1 MQVGQK
7 FGVWFFL
14 RQCMSIGGRG
24 DFVDFFCSNFLFSRM
39 RIVDL
44 IFAFDSSNCG
54 EGMCEMRPGRD
65 KLFCV
70 DWWDVWKVVCVQRF
84 FCAHEAIA
92 IANGFFF
99 VIEFSQRVF

>member
-7 FGVWFFL
+7 FGFWFFL

-24 DFVDFFCSNFLFSRM
+24 DFVDFFCSNFLFSQM

-44 IFAFDSSNCG
+44 LFVFDSSNCG

-70 DWWDVWKVVCVQRF
+70 DWWGV
-84 FCAHEAIA
+84 
-92 IANGFFF
+92 
-99 VIEFSQRVF
+99 